1 MLRPFS
7 GLSESDLERALLR
20 KGVDSRD
27 ARSPRC
33 AECGRQPLIGESIHR
48 YERDAVCELCRP
60 RRRAEPLRTHLV
72 LHLEHGLA
80 SAGSPPER
88 VSRRLTASSVARLR
102 MQASLPAS
110 LPGDLIPRSVADPV
124 AVRVA

>member
-72 LHLEHGLA
+72 LHLEHGL
-80 SAGSPPER
+80 S
-88 VSRRLTASSVARLR
+88 VRRLAA
-102 MQASLPAS
+102 
-110 LPGDLIPRSVADPV
+110 
-124 AVRVA
+124 